1 MKTGPKAPVPKAGMG
16 PMQKQHGMVGH
27 ESFHINFA
35 LMVGVCLFLPL
46 RLPGLPLLAFS
57 P

>member
-46 RLPGLPLLAFS
+46 RLPGLLLLAFS